1 MLFGP
6 LFLILW
12 IGGADKSW
20 AKNGFPTTDTI
31 PQKADMTSAK
41 TCLDCHGTLVE
52 KKIKHTTETEKGCA
66 DCHKSTADQHPGAKV
81 SLLNKMPDLC
91 LSCHEEQKDLITSSP
106 FVHEALKDSN
116 SCVACHSPHSSDV
129 KKLLV
134 AKRKDLCLSCHNK
147 SVVTKTKTTI
157 NFEKL
162 MKNSKVLH
170 PPFEDCQKTCHNP
183 HASQDSR
190 LLDLPFP
197 LTSYSVAVADSFAL
211 CWECHG
217 SDMIEKPT
225 TKGATEFRNGE
236 TNLHYTHVHG
246 EKGRSCMLCH
256 NPHATDN
263 DHLIRDKVKFG
274 KWDFRMNYAPTD
286 SGGSC
291 APACHTEKKYT
302 R

>member
-1 MLFGP
+1 MISGP

-12 IGGADKSW
+12 NGNENKSW
-20 AKNGFPTTDTI
+20 AQNGIPRIDSISKENVPTT
-31 PQKADMTSAK
+31 AK
-41 TCLDCHGTLVE
+41 TCLDCHATLVE

-66 DCHKSTADQHPGAKV
+66 DCHRSNVNAHPGSIIELQNKV
-81 SLLNKMPDLC
+81 PDLC
-91 LSCHEEQKDLITSSP
+91 LSCHEEQKDFISSSS
-106 FVHEALKDSN
+106 FLHEALNDSK
-116 SCVACHSPHSSDV
+116 SCIACHNPHSSDV

-134 AKRKDLCLSCHNK
+134 TKRKDLCLSCHNK

-157 NFEKL
+157 NFDKL
-162 MKNSKVLH
+162 MKTSNVLH

-197 LTSYSVAVADSFAL
+197 SNNYVPAVPDSFAL

-217 SDMIEKPT
+217 SDMIEKPK

-236 TNLHYTHVHG
+236 TNLHFTHVNG

-256 NPHATDN
+256 NPHATN
-263 DHLIRDKVKFG
+263 NQHLIRDNVRFG
-274 KWDFRMNYAPTD
+274 KWDFRMNYTPTD

-291 APACHTEKKYT
+291 APACHTERKYT